1 MMMFR
6 KVQLSQKKPWR
17 KRSQKASNSKE
28 PGGLWMIRRWTPM
41 IIVAQPPE
49 KKCTN
54 RKETSD
60 REEEESS
67 SNQLCQSENIPAS
80 QGLRKFKKRLR
91 SPPSEEVK
99 SLKQLHKMENKE
111 NTVVAA
117 GAGEEIQ
124 V

>member
-1 MMMFR
+1 MFR

-17 KRSQKASNSKE
+17 KRSQNASNSKE
-28 PGGLWMIRRWTPM
+28 PGGCSRIRRWTPM

-54 RKETSD
+54 RKETVSKNSLTV
-60 REEEESS
+60 RRKKAVATNSV
-67 SNQLCQSENIPAS
+67 NPRTVPENKDIKS
-80 QGLRKFKKRLR
+80 QKK
-91 SPPSEEVK
+91 PESEEVK